1 MKTKRITFNIF
12 EKVNVEKANG
22 KLNVSVMEGKANKHD
37 KSFDITVG
45 ETMTDLRKN
54 ASIKDG
60 SEWQI
65 TSRFEKR
72 HVKPTLVS
80 GESVYC
86 YIRAV
91 KESEVY
97 YLCVIK
103 SFSGLR
109 AVMHHKSKRNEYGIA
124 VADVAKRFRTTE
136 TECSVKAISG
146 QVPTKNGGS
155 FHNEATQITASFFC
169 KKEVKEVAPVIEFVE
184 EVKEVNEIDAL
195 KAEIEALK
203 AENARLVE
211 ENKALKANANVEIV
225 KEEFVS
231 IKEMTK
237 DEKLELAKAAIE
249 AAKETATA
257 INEELDSF
265 EMLEEPKAEVKP
277 MIDEK
282 QFHNILIDGV
292 MVKMEVKKDEEYRP
306 ASNIDQLRAAF
317 LAAHKPNNWDDYHA
331 ANDENEEPEEMT
343 DEERAEMEKYGNM
356 IHFGMY
362 GSAYDFAR

>member
-109 AVMHHKSKRNEYGIA
+109 AVMHHKSKRNEYGVAI
-124 VADVAKRFRTTE
+124 ADVAKRFRTTE

-184 EVKEVNEIDAL
+184 EVKEVEAVSEIDAL

-211 ENKALKANANVEIV
+211 ENKALKANAKVEVV
-225 KEEFVS
+225 KEEIVS
-231 IKEMTK
+231 VKEMSK
-237 DEKLELAKAAIE
+237 VEKLELAKANL
-249 AAKETATA
+249 K
-257 INEELDSF
+257 LVSF
-265 EMLEEPKAEVKP
+265 EEEKEEVKP
-277 MIDEK
+277 VNAIPQYIKE
-282 QFHNILIDGV
+282 ILLDNPSV
-292 MVKMEVKKDEEYRP
+292 EVWNKHVCHKYTLAPITMQDIFKIH
-306 ASNIDQLRAAF
+306 SNDMDSWLVLKAA
-317 LAAHKPNNWDDYHA
+317 
-331 ANDENEEPEEMT
+331 
-343 DEERAEMEKYGNM
+343 
-356 IHFGMY
+356 
-362 GSAYDFAR
+362 